1 MTPPLQPEP
10 GLPSS
15 ALPTLRQLRD
25 KLLAHYHW
33 HEWAPPPVADAHA
46 PDASAQERDDDN
58 ARPLSLPPLN
68 LFASL
73 RVRQDEENGN
83 VAARPSLPQQ
93 RQVTKHITSWA
104 LPNRCSAVRLLIA
117 CVMCTC
123 FISLDRP
130 IGDHDGGEI

>member
-1 MTPPLQPEP
+1 
-10 GLPSS
+10 
-15 ALPTLRQLRD
+15 
-25 KLLAHYHW
+25 
-33 HEWAPPPVADAHA
+33 
-46 PDASAQERDDDN
+46 
-58 ARPLSLPPLN
+58 
-68 LFASL
+68 L

-93 RQVTKHITSWA
+93 RQVTNHITSWA